1 LFKPATEECVAT
13 NHEPARSQ
21 LDQLCKDYIEVT
33 VGAGIQYME
42 LQPEPTSRAPRR
54 QSIRVYLAVEF
65 MSEMGGQN
73 RRSDPH

>member
-1 LFKPATEECVAT
+1 LADCPVSPWRLPHLTPPIVRIFMLRRNTIRPRLT
-13 NHEPARSQ
+13 P
-21 LDQLCKDYIEVT
+21 LD
-33 VGAGIQYME
+33 
-42 LQPEPTSRAPRR
+42 APRR